1 MREGVR
7 EGERESFAPL
17 GACSFICARSVLGHG
32 GFDSNNESNLRVVE
46 IARIYL

>member
-1 MREGVR
+1 MREGGR
-7 EGERESFAPL
+7 EKERVSL
-17 GACSFICARSVLGHG
+17 VLEHALLYERDPCWAIG